1 MKYGGMCV
9 LKWSAATLG
18 IAGALLFLPLKASAG
33 ANDAAPTVVAQGPA
47 QSIQALS
54 AMESV
59 PQAIPTANSTDRET
73 SGQRL
78 SIESTSLES
87 LLLEKGV
94 ITQEDWIRL

>member
-73 SGQRL
+73 PGLRARKETTKVGSP
-78 SIESTSLES
+78 
-87 LLLEKGV
+87 
-94 ITQEDWIRL
+94 